1 MSKLNTFANIMAWG
15 SSSRAADTAEK
26 NNKELKKQTEYLR
39 QMTLT
44 PEKREKE
51 RLEKERK
58 AFSKSIAF
66 AALLAIGFVMTYPLI
81 GIPLLI
87 IVIFVFIKSL
97 KAKKHVYS
105 KDTKV
110 TRITAANPINYD
122 KQSVKKSNRDKAPAK
137 TNHTIKST
145 TSTHDKLDK
154 LLELYLEGA
163 ISKTVYNKKVSAI
176 KNQEEAKRIPQQK

>member
-1 MSKLNTFANIMAWG
+1 MIANKDTTMSKLNTFANIMAWG

-44 PEKREKE
+44 PEQREKE

-110 TRITAANPINYD
+110 TRITAANLINYD
-122 KQSVKKSNRDKAPAK
+122 KQSVKKKQSRQ
-137 TNHTIKST
+137 ST
-145 TSTHDKLDK
+145 S
-154 LLELYLEGA
+154 E
-163 ISKTVYNKKVSAI
+163 N
-176 KNQEEAKRIPQQK
+176 